1 MFLVRK
7 LFFVILFLFPV
18 AVVAQNDGFP
28 LPDVPQTLKGPEA
41 RANYLALHYW
51 DRYDFDDYSLIGNKD
66 ISEQGF
72 SNFISIMPYVTEKE
86 AAFGNFAFSI
96 AANVKMLRYFM
107 ALGEKYLAEPM
118 SPLYNESL
126 YILLLEKVNELEG
139 IDESNKEQL
148 AFDLKMAKKNRLHT
162 EAADFSYLT
171 REGKRDRLSRVKS
184 EYTLLFLG
192 DPECE
197 VCSIVKNELL
207 DSPVFNDYVGN
218 RRLKVLFVCVE
229 GRTEAWMNTPAPLG
243 WIDACDD
250 KGVIY
255 EKLLY
260 DIPGL
265 PVLYLLDSE
274 KRVVL
279 KNVSAGQVEDY
290 LTHLSMQGGYER

>member
-1 MFLVRK
+1 MFLARK
-7 LFFVILFLFPV
+7 LFLVILFFLPI
-18 AVVAQNDGFP
+18 AAVAQNAGFP

-51 DRYDFDDYSLIGNKD
+51 DKYDFDDYSLIGNKD

-86 AAFGNFAFSI
+86 AAFDNFASSI

-118 SPLYNESL
+118 SPLYDESL

-139 IDESNKEQL
+139 LDEANKEQF
-148 AFDLKMAKKNRLHT
+148 AFDLRMAKKNRLHT

-171 REGKRDRLSRVKS
+171 REGKRGRLSRVKS

-197 VCSIVKNELL
+197 VCSIVKGELL
-207 DSPVFNDYVGN
+207 DSPVFNDFVGSG
-218 RRLKVLFVCVE
+218 RLKVLFVCVE
-229 GRTEAWMNTPAPLG
+229 GKTEAWMNAPAPPD

-265 PVLYLLDSE
+265 PVLYLLDSD

-279 KNVSAGQVEDY
+279 KNASAGQIKEY
-290 LTHLSMQGGYER
+290 LIQLSMQGG

>member
-1 MFLVRK
+1 MSFARK
-7 LFFVILFLFPV
+7 LFLMILFLLPV
-18 AVVAQNDGFP
+18 DAIAQNAVFP

-86 AAFGNFAFSI
+86 VAFGKFASSI
-96 AANVKMLRYFM
+96 AANVKMLHYFM

-118 SPLYNESL
+118 SPLYDESL

-139 IDESNKEQL
+139 LDEANKEQF

-162 EAADFSYLT
+162 EAADFNYLT
-171 REGKRDRLSRVKS
+171 REGKRGWLSRVKS

-197 VCSIVKNELL
+197 VCSIVKDELL
-207 DSPVFNDYVGN
+207 DSSVFNDYVATG
-218 RRLKVLFVCVE
+218 RMKVLFVCVE
-229 GRTEAWMNTPAPLG
+229 GKTEAWMSAPAPSG

-250 KGVIY
+250 KGVIHG
-255 EKLLY
+255 KLLY

-274 KRVVL
+274 KRVLL
-279 KNVSAGQVEDY
+279 KNASARQVEEF
-290 LTHLSMQGGYER
+290 LTHQSL